1 MRSEWLGG
9 GIVIGVDGGEEG
21 DGGRR
26 GARWRRGK
34 RDVLIEMV
42 MRSRIVE
49 DNGMMMVR
57 RMDGWI
63 EGDDEDDSVEGS

>member
-1 MRSEWLGG
+1 
-9 GIVIGVDGGEEG
+9 
-21 DGGRR
+21 
-26 GARWRRGK
+26 
-34 RDVLIEMV
+34 

-63 EGDDEDDSVEGS
+63 EGDDEDDSVEGDVDDDC